1 MLRSVGI
8 WCLLLIAC
16 GCRVPRVATVAH
28 APMPSVQVVA
38 VELPIVTPTKIEP
51 DASALPTIDAKTAK
65 PGVASGPFL
74 GLTDEACRALAEQH
88 SPIANQLDKEN
99 EAPTVSLVTH
109 KQPCP
114 DTKSDDLVRQLRY
127 LAAREVRNRSAA
139 EALENYYRLADAEGR
154 TELLAAGLR
163 TFDQLRDVAPRFR
176 AAGLPNVPDDDEFN
190 RQRAKLLTDAE
201 QAEVGIRTLNMTM
214 KMQLGQSVKGDE
226 RFWPTGPF
234 GVSSDPLD
242 VEAAVQTALQSR
254 PDLQF
259 LRAMYHG
266 LSISTLPLVN
276 RQLQSTNGLLGS
288 GSVPAIPALPRFLQK
303 RLAPLRAAAEV
314 EVNQRREQLFL
325 AIDDREKL
333 AATEVRVAALQM
345 ESAARRVALAKSR
358 AESYRDKVTKAGD
371 KLADKLPA
379 EIEWYRA
386 RADLIVEVMAWHTW
400 KVKYR
405 AAQGGFVSPE

>member
-1 MLRSVGI
+1 MLRAVGTG
-8 WCLLLIAC
+8 CLLLSAMT
-16 GCRVPRVATVAH
+16 GCR
-28 APMPSVQVVA
+28 APMPSVQRVA
-38 VELPIVTPTKIEP
+38 VELPAVTPTKIEP
-51 DASALPTIDAKTAK
+51 DASALPTINVKTAK

-74 GLTDEACRALAEQH
+74 GLTDEACRALAEQN
-88 SPIANQLDKEN
+88 SSIANQLDKEN
-99 EAPTVSLVTH
+99 ERPTVSLVTH

-114 DTKSDDLVRQLRY
+114 DTNSDDLARQLRY
-127 LAAREVRNRSAA
+127 LAAREARNRSAG

-163 TFDQLRDVAPRFR
+163 TFDQLREAAPRFR
-176 AAGLPNVPDDDEFN
+176 AAGLPNVPDDDDFN
-190 RQRAKLLTDAE
+190 RQRAKLLIDAE
-201 QAEVGIRTLNMTM
+201 QAEAGIRTLNLTV
-214 KMQLGQSVKGDE
+214 KVQLGQSVKGDE

-234 GVSSDPLD
+234 GVSAEPLD
-242 VEAAVQTALQSR
+242 IEAAVQTALQSR

-266 LSISTLPLVN
+266 LSASTLPLVN
-276 RQLQSTNGLLGS
+276 QQLQSTNGLLGS
-288 GSVPAIPALPRFLQK
+288 MSLPALPRILQK
-303 RLAPLRAAAEV
+303 RLAPLRATAEV
-314 EVNQRREQLFL
+314 EVSYRHEQLFL
-325 AIDDREKL
+325 AIADREKL

-405 AAQGGFVSPE
+405 AAQGGLVTPE

>member
-8 WCLLLIAC
+8 TCLLLIST

-28 APMPSVQVVA
+28 APMPSVQPVA
-38 VELPIVTPTKIEP
+38 VELPIVTPTKVEP
-51 DASALPTIDAKTAK
+51 DASTLPAIDVRTAK
-65 PGVASGPFL
+65 PGVASGPFV
-74 GLTDEACRALAEQH
+74 GLTDDACRALAEQA

-99 EAPTVSLVTH
+99 ERPTVSLVSH

-114 DTKSDDLVRQLRY
+114 DTKSDELARQLRY
-127 LAAREVRNRSAA
+127 LAAREARNRSAA
-139 EALENYYRLADAEGR
+139 EALKNYYRLADAEGR
-154 TELLAAGLR
+154 MELLAAGLR
-163 TFDQLRDVAPRFR
+163 TFDQLRDAAPRFR

-190 RQRAKLLTDAE
+190 RQRAKLLIDAE
-201 QAEVGIRTLNMTM
+201 QAEAGIRTLNTTL
-214 KMQLGQSVKGDE
+214 KMQLGHSVKGDE

-234 GVSSDPLD
+234 GVSAEPLD
-242 VEAAVQTALQSR
+242 VEVAVQTALQSR

-266 LSISTLPLVN
+266 LSASTLPLVN
-276 RQLQSTNGLLGS
+276 SQLQSTNSLLGS
-288 GSVPAIPALPRFLQK
+288 GSLPALPRILQK

-314 EVNQRREQLFL
+314 EVNHRREQLFL
-325 AIDDREKL
+325 AIVDREKL

-345 ESAARRVALAKSR
+345 ESAARRVALARSR
-358 AESYRDKVTKAGD
+358 AVSYRDKVTKAGD

-405 AAQGGFVSPE
+405 AAQGGLIGPN

>member
-1 MLRSVGI
+1 MLRAVGI
-8 WCLLLIAC
+8 GCLLLIAMT
-16 GCRVPRVATVAH
+16 GCRVPSVATVAH
-28 APMPSVQVVA
+28 APMPSVQRTA

-51 DASALPTIDAKTAK
+51 DASTLPTIDVKTAK

-74 GLTDEACRALAEQH
+74 GLTDEACRALAEQA
-88 SPIANQLDKEN
+88 SQIANQLDKEN
-99 EAPTVSLVTH
+99 ERPTVSLVAR

-114 DTKSDDLVRQLRY
+114 DTKPDELARQLRY
-127 LAAREVRNRSAA
+127 LAAREARNRSAA

-163 TFDQLRDVAPRFR
+163 TFDQLRDAAPRFR

-201 QAEVGIRTLNMTM
+201 QAEVGIRTLNLTM

-226 RFWPTGPF
+226 RFWPMGPF
-234 GVSSDPLD
+234 GVSSEPLD

-266 LSISTLPLVN
+266 LSASTLPLVN
-276 RQLQSTNGLLGS
+276 QQLQSTNGLLGS
-288 GSVPAIPALPRFLQK
+288 GGVPAIPRIVQK
-303 RLAPLRAAAEV
+303 RLAPLRAAAEL
-314 EVNQRREQLFL
+314 EVSHRREQLFL
-325 AIDDREKL
+325 AIADREKR

-358 AESYRDKVTKAGD
+358 AESLRDKVTKAGD

-386 RADLIVEVMAWHTW
+386 RADLIVEVMAWHTG
-400 KVKYR
+400 KLKYR

>member
-1 MLRSVGI
+1 MLRAVGI
-8 WCLLLIAC
+8 GCLLLIAT

-51 DASALPTIDAKTAK
+51 DASTLPTIDAKTAK

-99 EAPTVSLVTH
+99 EAPTVSLVTR

-114 DTKSDDLVRQLRY
+114 DTKSDDLARQLRY
-127 LAAREVRNRSAA
+127 LAAREARNRSAT

-214 KMQLGQSVKGDE
+214 KMQLGQSVKGDD

-234 GVSSDPLD
+234 GVSVDPLD

-266 LSISTLPLVN
+266 LSASTLPLVN
-276 RQLQSTNGLLGS
+276 QQLQSTNGLLGS
-288 GSVPAIPALPRFLQK
+288 GGVPAIPRIVQK

-314 EVNQRREQLFL
+314 EVSQRREQLFL
-325 AIDDREKL
+325 AIADREKL

-345 ESAARRVALAKSR
+345 ESATRRVALAKSR

>member
-8 WCLLLIAC
+8 GCLLLIAT
-16 GCRVPRVATVAH
+16 GCRVPRVATVTH
-28 APMPSVQVVA
+28 VPMPSVQPVA

-51 DASALPTIDAKTAK
+51 DASILPTIDVKAAK
-65 PGVASGPFL
+65 PILASGPFV
-74 GLTDEACRALAEQH
+74 GLSDEACRVLAEQT
-88 SPIANQLDKEN
+88 SPIANTLDKEN
-99 EAPTVSLVTH
+99 ERPTVSLVTR

-114 DTKSDDLVRQLRY
+114 DTKSDDLARQLRF
-127 LAAREVRNRSAA
+127 LAAREARNRSAA

-163 TFDQLRDVAPRFR
+163 TFDQLRDAAPRFR
-176 AAGLPNVPDDDEFN
+176 AAGLPNVPDDEEFI
-190 RQRAKLLTDAE
+190 RQRAKLLIDAE
-201 QAEVGIRTLNMTM
+201 QAEVGIRTLNLTL
-214 KMQLGQSVKGDE
+214 KMQLGQSVKGEE

-234 GVSSDPLD
+234 GVSAEPLD

-266 LSISTLPLVN
+266 LSPSTLPLVN
-276 RQLQSTNGLLGS
+276 QQLQSTNGLLG
-288 GSVPAIPALPRFLQK
+288 GGLPKILQR
-303 RLAPLRAAAEV
+303 RLAPLRAAAEI
-314 EVNQRREQLFL
+314 EVSHRREQLFL
-325 AIDDREKL
+325 AIADREKL
-333 AATEVRVAALQM
+333 AATEVRIAALQM

-358 AESYRDKVTKAGD
+358 AESARDKVTKAGD

-386 RADLIVEVMAWHTW
+386 RADLIVEIMAWHTW

-405 AAQGGFVSPE
+405 AAQGGLVTPN

>member
-16 GCRVPRVATVAH
+16 GCRVPRVATMAH
-28 APMPSVQVVA
+28 APMPSVQPVA

-51 DASALPTIDAKTAK
+51 DASALPTIDVKTAK

-99 EAPTVSLVTH
+99 EAPTVALVTR

-114 DTKSDDLVRQLRY
+114 DTKSDELVRQLRY
-127 LAAREVRNRSAA
+127 LAAREARNRSAA

-154 TELLAAGLR
+154 TELLATGLR
-163 TFDQLRDVAPRFR
+163 TFDQLRDAAPRFR
-176 AAGLPNVPDDDEFN
+176 AAGLPNVPDDEEFN

-201 QAEVGIRTLNMTM
+201 QAEVGIRTLNMTL
-214 KMQLGQSVKGDE
+214 KMQLGQSVKGEE

-234 GVSSDPLD
+234 GVSAEPLD

-266 LSISTLPLVN
+266 LSASTLPLVN
-276 RQLQSTNGLLGS
+276 QQLQSTNGLLGS
-288 GSVPAIPALPRFLQK
+288 GLPMILQK
-303 RLAPLRAAAEV
+303 RLAPLRVAAEV
-314 EVNQRREQLFL
+314 EVSHRREQLFL
-325 AIDDREKL
+325 AIADREKL
-333 AATEVRVAALQM
+333 AATEVRVAAVQM

-405 AAQGGFVSPE
+405 AAQGGLVSPE

>member
-1 MLRSVGI
+1 MKH
-8 WCLLLIAC
+8 
-16 GCRVPRVATVAH
+16 VAH
-28 APMPSVQVVA
+28 SPNRHRQLRTNS
-38 VELPIVTPTKIEP
+38 TR
-51 DASALPTIDAKTAK
+51 KT
-65 PGVASGPFL
+65 S
-74 GLTDEACRALAEQH
+74 DRRCR
-88 SPIANQLDKEN
+88 S
-99 EAPTVSLVTH
+99 SH

-114 DTKSDDLVRQLRY
+114 DTNSDDLARQLRY
-127 LAAREVRNRSAA
+127 LAAREARNRSAG

-154 TELLAAGLR
+154 TELLTAGLR
-163 TFDQLRDVAPRFR
+163 TFDQLREAAPRFR
-176 AAGLPNVPDDDEFN
+176 AAGLPNVPDDDDFN
-190 RQRAKLLTDAE
+190 RQRAKLLIDAE
-201 QAEVGIRTLNMTM
+201 QAEAGIRTLNLTM
-214 KMQLGQSVKGDE
+214 KVQLGQSVKGDE

-234 GVSSDPLD
+234 GVSAEPLD

-266 LSISTLPLVN
+266 LSASTLPLVN
-276 RQLQSTNGLLGS
+276 QQMQSTNGLLGS
-288 GSVPAIPALPRFLQK
+288 GLPKILQK
-303 RLAPLRAAAEV
+303 RLDPLRAAAEV
-314 EVNQRREQLFL
+314 EVSHRREQLFL
-325 AIDDREKL
+325 AIADREKL

-405 AAQGGFVSPE
+405 AAQGGLVTPE